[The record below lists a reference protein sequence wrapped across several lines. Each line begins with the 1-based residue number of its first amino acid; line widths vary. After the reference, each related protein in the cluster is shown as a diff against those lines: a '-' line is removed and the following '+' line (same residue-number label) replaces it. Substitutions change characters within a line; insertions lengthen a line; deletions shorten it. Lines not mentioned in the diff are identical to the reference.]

1 MTPKT
6 RLAAPLLILATAL
19 HLASGGGQTPRAAN
33 STAHSRPKRLVYF
46 TSERR
51 LRLPPK
57 TALFF
62 TPTLSLPFGRGL
74 PVGYDA
80 SMTISIPFEIDFDG
94 LGLTSEENPYGLW
107 PKLGSFRKKRDSSAP
122 LSGINW
128 AGGDR
133 EMIYQVIEDTLSNMG
148 MNGSACLLRA
158 ICEMFQFPLEKHGFF
173 GELLELLFSASRS
186 PHAEKRLP
194 EYTRAERLGR
204 ASGDCFEYQTHCP
217 RSLFTNPG
225 QTMWINF
232 DPKEASF
239 YEETISCH

>member
-1 MTPKT
+1 MA
-6 RLAAPLLILATAL
+6 RQDRLVALLVILAAAL
-19 HLASGGGQTPRAAN
+19 HLASGGGQVPRAVN

-51 LRLPPK
+51 LRLPPE
-57 TALFF
+57 TLLVF
-62 TPTLSLPFGRGL
+62 TPTLSLPAGRNL
-74 PVGYDA
+74 PIGYAA
-80 SMTISIPFEIDFDG
+80 SMTISIPFEIRFDD
-94 LGLTSEENPYGLW
+94 LGLTSEENPFGLW
-107 PKLGSFRKKRDSSAP
+107 PKLGPFRKKRDSSAP

-148 MNGSACLLRA
+148 MNGTACLLRT

-173 GELLELLFSASRS
+173 GEFLELLFSASRS

-194 EYTRAERLGR
+194 EYTRAERVGR

-225 QTMWINF
+225 QTMWINV

-239 YEETISCH
+239 YEETISCQ